1 MDYYGPADQREM
13 YFRNMGLSPDG
24 VTPLSQAPLPVA
36 QQAQPMLGGGSAQSA
51 QYGQMQEAQS
61 DPNMSRFMALPESER
76 AKYIAGGGA
85 PDAVQ
90 GQGKHV
96 TQPWLGS
103 AGGYGQNQ
111 ARQYSGFNDVGNI
124 APLTLGAGPSD
135 SGGGSPVSSV
145 FTFGGGGGQP
155 DVTGVGRYS
164 PQQSQPAQQ
173 NYLRA
178 TDRPESSGYSSMAAQ
193 SASPYGGM
201 QSRGTGPRMP
211 SRPQP
216 SLQPMQPQRQQPS
229 MPPPVSQQTQ
239 PVQPQ
244 RRGYQE
250 AGRPKSPQPQMNPGV
265 PQQQQRRTAPSSGGV
280 A

>member
-24 VTPLSQAPLPVA
+24 VTPLSQAPLP
-36 QQAQPMLGGGSAQSA
+36 QPVLGS
-51 QYGQMQEAQS
+51 GQMQYAQS

-90 GQGKHV
+90 G
-96 TQPWLGS
+96 
-103 AGGYGQNQ
+103 N
-111 ARQYSGFNDVGNI
+111 ARQYAGANDVGNST
-124 APLTLGAGPSD
+124 PLMLGAGLRD
-135 SGGGSPVSSV
+135 SNGGSPASSV
-145 FTFGGGGGQP
+145 FTFGGGGSQP

-216 SLQPMQPQRQQPS
+216 SSQPMQPQRQQPS

-239 PVQPQ
+239 PIQPQ

-250 AGRPKSPQPQMNPGV
+250 AARPRSPQPQMNPGV
-265 PQQQQRRTAPSSGGV
+265 PQQQHRRTAPSSGGV